1 MILFTITSIV
11 YCHAQQQRIEDF
23 IVKENLTQNGKLAIV
38 VVDSI
43 EKPQESINGVF
54 SFNLNG
60 FQQQLNF
67 HNGVGVVQQPLET
80 STFVFFNHKNQ
91 EKSIGQLYFI
101 HKSENQL
108 TPYKISGLL
117 LLIIPIVILLIAYL
131 FKKFIVT
138 LVILGL
144 IYAYVH
150 YAKGLDFSQ
159 IIESIFHA
167 IQSFT

>member
-11 YCHAQQQRIEDF
+11 YCYAQPQRIEDF
-23 IVKENLTQNGKLAIV
+23 IVKENLTQNSKLAII

-43 EKPQESINGVF
+43 EKTQESINGVF
-54 SFNLNG
+54 SFSLNG
-60 FQQQLNF
+60 FQQQLDF

-80 STFVFFNHKNQ
+80 STFVFFKHKNQ
-91 EKSIGQLYFI
+91 AQSIGQLYFI
-101 HKSENQL
+101 HKSDNQL

-117 LLIIPIVILLIAYL
+117 LLIIPGVILLIAYL

-138 LVILGL
+138 LVILGI

-159 IIESIFHA
+159 VMESIFHT
-167 IQSFT
+167 IQSFI